1 MNTALSAFSGQQ
13 EDVLKMVSV
22 ASFNY
27 PQRQEKMLEIKDI
40 LYQAISEYQEK
51 RILSDIAQG
60 ESTDAINAI
69 FSHCVSHL
77 DKIDGSRQSVLGSL
91 AEGLTH
97 YLLTLAM
104 IPSQRKTSFQSVD
117 IDVAIPD
124 ARTLST
130 SPEEVVIMYFPK
142 TDELQ
147 TINENLDRLRK
158 IQPKSDNIWLVA
170 DRPIP
175 VDAKVYTLDREQFS
189 FARIIN
195 DLVSFTAGKKQSK
208 LKIFRI

>member
-1 MNTALSAFSGQQ
+1 
-13 EDVLKMVSV
+13 
-22 ASFNY
+22 
-27 PQRQEKMLEIKDI
+27 LEIKDI
-40 LYQAISEYQEK
+40 LYNAISEYQEK

-60 ESTDAINAI
+60 ESTEAISTI
-69 FSHCVSHL
+69 FNHCLSNL
-77 DKIDGSRQSVLGSL
+77 DKEEGNKQSTLGAL

-124 ARTLST
+124 ARTLSIN
-130 SPEEVVIMYFPK
+130 PDDVVVIYFSK
-142 TDELQ
+142 TNELD
-147 TINENLDRLRK
+147 TIKENVDKLKK

-175 VDAKVYTLDREQFS
+175 VNARVYTLDKEQFS
-189 FARIIN
+189 FAKIIN
-195 DLVSFTAGKKQSK
+195 DLISFTAGKKQSK